1 MWGINVS
8 HGGKYLFIFF
18 TVSRKISE
26 YNIFLTAGEC
36 RGVGG
41 IFFDD
46 LDKPSEEAVFQFV
59 KDGANAVLPSYI
71 PLVLKHK
78 DDLYTG
84 SEHQWQQLRRGR

>member
-1 MWGINVS
+1 MYHMGR
-8 HGGKYLFIFF
+8 GKEGKYLFIFF
-18 TVSRKISE
+18 TAGKYQ

-78 DDLYTG
+78 DDLYTD